1 MQLGVGLVGLA
12 CLVMACTPAQTRTD
26 SQASRAPA
34 PTTSTALEAG
44 PGVSDTSEASP
55 AAAAAPPPAASSAS
69 AEAIPADVGPIAQS
83 QVPSGLEAVRSC
95 LQYFGELRLAPK
107 PAFQAKSARA
117 LATKLGFRARR
128 TPSLEAFCEPEL
140 RPKICAYADC
150 SVPGFAFAWQMAKPR
165 DGDGATAL
173 LVIEDT
179 AGQANAYRVGEVEL
193 WEPEFACGCM
203 AASEFARVT
212 RPQPDVVV
220 VAYFAQ
226 TRPGR
231 MCAEAYSTST
241 WFLDDALHPV
251 AAVVSY
257 ENDGPTAVEV
267 QRSAD
272 QILVRIQGRCEA
284 VVAWPELEA
293 AAIGE
298 AQR

>member
-1 MQLGVGLVGLA
+1 MQLRVVLVGLA
-12 CLVMACTPAQTRTD
+12 CLASACTPAQTRTD

-34 PTTSTALEAG
+34 PTTSAAQKSESPRAGEAPVVETAAAPASASNEA
-44 PGVSDTSEASP
+44 TP
-55 AAAAAPPPAASSAS
+55 AAAEPK
-69 AEAIPADVGPIAQS
+69 AQS
-83 QVPSGLEAVRSC
+83 QVPSGLDAVRSC
-95 LQYFGELRLAPK
+95 LQYYGELRLAPK
-107 PAFQAKSARA
+107 PAYQAKNARA
-117 LATKLGFRARR
+117 LATKLGFRARG
-128 TPSLEAFCEPEL
+128 TPPLEAFCEPEL
-140 RPKICAYADC
+140 RPTLCAYADC
-150 SVPGFAFAWQMAKPR
+150 SVPGFAFAWQLAKPR
-165 DGDGATAL
+165 DGDGATGL

-179 AGQANAYRVGEVEL
+179 TGEARAYRVGELEL

-241 WFLDDALHPV
+241 WFLDEMLHPV
-251 AAVVSY
+251 ATVVSY
-257 ENDGPTAVEV
+257 ENTGPTAVEV
-267 QRSAD
+267 QRSEERV
-272 QILVRIQGRCEA
+272 LVRIQGRCEA

-293 AAIGE
+293 AANAE